1 MPAMAVVRFGSFS
14 PSLPHLIAV
23 REGCYADRGV
33 YVEQDRIPSS
43 PALRKA
49 FRDGDLDVVLTA
61 PDNIANYRLNG
72 SARERLDVRI
82 IAAVDR
88 AGSVSLMGRPG
99 LTSPGDI
106 RGGEVAV
113 DARDSGY
120 AFLLYELLRRRGLS
134 LGDDYSVA
142 EMGGTPDRFRQLSR
156 GACDATILN
165 TGFDASA
172 EALGCT
178 RLARAADAVPGYL
191 TTVLA
196 AQGRWLDAV
205 PDEVSRF
212 LSAFFHAAG
221 YLLSQDYRS
230 RCLALITETWNVSA
244 PVAARILSEVTDSQ
258 TGLIPDGAVRDEP
271 LEATLRLRQR
281 WGGFTRDA
289 DIAGE
294 IRRPKGLVD
303 RRFTPA

>member
-1 MPAMAVVRFGSFS
+1 MSATAVVRFGSFS

-33 YVEQDRIPSS
+33 HVERDRIPSS
-43 PALRKA
+43 PAMRKA
-49 FRDGDLDVVLTA
+49 LRDDDLDVVLTS

-99 LTSPGDI
+99 LTSPDDI
-106 RGGEVAV
+106 RRGRVAV

-120 AFLLYELLRRRGLS
+120 AFLLYELLRQRGLYP
-134 LGDDYSVA
+134 GDDYSVA
-142 EMGGTPDRFRQLSR
+142 DMGGTPDRFGELSR

-178 RLARAADAVPGYL
+178 RLARAADAIPGYL

-196 AQGRWLDAV
+196 ARGRWLDAS

-221 YLLSQDYRS
+221 YLLRQDYRS
-230 RCLALITETWNVSA
+230 RCLALISETWNLSA
-244 PVAARILSEVTDSQ
+244 PIAARILSEVTDSQ
-258 TGLIPDGAVRDEP
+258 TGLARDGAVRGES

-281 WGGFTRDA
+281 WGGFTHDI

-294 IRRPKGLVD
+294 IRRPEALVD
-303 RRFTPA
+303 QRFAPP